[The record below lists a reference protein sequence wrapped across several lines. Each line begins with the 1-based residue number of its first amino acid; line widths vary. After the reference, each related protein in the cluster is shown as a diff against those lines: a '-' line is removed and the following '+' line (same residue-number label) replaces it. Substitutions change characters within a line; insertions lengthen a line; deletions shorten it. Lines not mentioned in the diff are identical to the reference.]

1 MNALEPIRTILFVP
15 GSRPEKI
22 DKALQTQA
30 DAVII
35 DLEDAVPIKLK
46 AEARKTAKDKI
57 QAHPEKKVF
66 VRVNALSTDYIEKDI
81 QEILVPE
88 LACIM
93 VPKVENIQDMHV
105 IDAYLAKAEE
115 QLGLQQNSFRVIPLI
130 ETALA
135 VQNIYEIVTEEL
147 PNKRLFTVAFGAAD
161 YALDMGI
168 EMTLSAEELQY
179 PRSRI
184 AVACCAARLSPPIDS
199 PFMLDLQNLEALEMD
214 ARRSKLLGYQG
225 KLCIHPKQ
233 LDVCNHIYSPS
244 TEEISFAH
252 KVVEAFN
259 EAEAKGQAAL
269 QVDGKFID
277 YPIVNRAR
285 KTVALAKRLSK

>member
-1 MNALEPIRTILFVP
+1 
-15 GSRPEKI
+15 
-22 DKALQTQA
+22 
-30 DAVII
+30 
-35 DLEDAVPIKLK
+35 
-46 AEARKTAKDKI
+46 
-57 QAHPEKKVF
+57 
-66 VRVNALSTDYIEKDI
+66 
-81 QEILVPE
+81 
-88 LACIM
+88 
-93 VPKVENIQDMHV
+93 
-105 IDAYLAKAEE
+105 
-115 QLGLQQNSFRVIPLI
+115 
-130 ETALA
+130 
-135 VQNIYEIVTEEL
+135 
-147 PNKRLFTVAFGAAD
+147 
-161 YALDMGI
+161 
-168 EMTLSAEELQY
+168 
-179 PRSRI
+179 
-184 AVACCAARLSPPIDS
+184 
-199 PFMLDLQNLEALEMD
+199 MD